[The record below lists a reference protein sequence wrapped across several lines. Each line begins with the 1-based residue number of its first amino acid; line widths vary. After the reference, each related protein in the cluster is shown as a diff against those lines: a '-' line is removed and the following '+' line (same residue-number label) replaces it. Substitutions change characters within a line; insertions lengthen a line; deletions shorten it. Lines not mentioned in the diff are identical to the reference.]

1 MAKPYPKED
10 HLIGN
15 FAPIRMESSIDD
27 VIIEGEIPKEI
38 KGTYYRNGPDPK
50 FPPRGDSSHWFG
62 GDGMIHAFHINDGKV
77 SYLNRWMKTV
87 KWKKEHEEQKAL
99 WSSGMDVM
107 NNDPSV
113 SNIETD
119 GLANTAIVSHAG
131 KIFALEEA
139 HAPFEFDEMT
149 LESKGSHTFDNK
161 LQGPVTAHPKI
172 DPVTGE
178 LLFFGYMADGF
189 FTDTIRYT
197 AVSKEGKITKYLV
210 QYRSSKVNFLQK
222 FHTDLTIF

>member
-1 MAKPYPKED
+1 MAQPYPKED

-15 FAPIRMESSIDD
+15 FAPIRMESNIDD
-27 VIIEGEIPKEI
+27 VIVEGEIPKEI
-38 KGTYYRNGPDPK
+38 NGTYYRNGPDPK
-50 FPPRGDSSHWFG
+50 FPPRGGSSHWFG

-139 HAPFEFDEMT
+139 HAPVSYTHLT
-149 LESKGSHTFDNK
+149 L
-161 LQGPVTAHPKI
+161 P
-172 DPVTGE
+172 
-178 LLFFGYMADGF
+178 
-189 FTDTIRYT
+189 
-197 AVSKEGKITKYLV
+197 TKA
-210 QYRSSKVNFLQK
+210 
-222 FHTDLTIF
+222 